1 MNQRE
6 KVVFELTPAQVAK
19 LSPLIR
25 KIDGGTE
32 VAIIAQIVWAGGLR
46 AVVRASLFNRD
57 EMLKMQEITGVPQDS
72 NWNSATI
79 EDVLKE

>member
-1 MNQRE
+1 MDKRP
-6 KVVFELTPAQVAK
+6 KIIFELTPNQVSK
-19 LSPLIR
+19 LAPLIR

-57 EMLKMQEITGVPQDS
+57 EILKMQEITGVPQDS